1 MFGLLAIINMNAV
14 PVQVN
19 SAVAYKAGK
28 RAFLLQ
34 TSDAGARTKT
44 VAVTCAKN
52 CTSEELRE
60 FGLEQVDQLPGV
72 QFLENLGLNF
82 QEVVVLQSGDENQ
95 TIPKFPDAASSC
107 KLVLTLFSYF
117 NLLKFLATEE
127 WRGVEA
133 AAELH
138 KNNYNNKDLLLE
150 GGVVLRGKGVEG
162 YIYCILEKFNDDVF
176 LVLRASLTDKIS
188 LSVKYFSSSCSQW
201 IQEQGCVVFDLETLK
216 QFAKCENT
224 INTAFYEILSIATAV
239 TATPPTPVMPV
250 DLPTQ
255 LAPQQTAQESQE
267 SQEYLDFP
275 MDLADIES
283 QSLLQLSDSLEAIVS
298 KFKLDDAPETSQ
310 QIQTHPPPPPPPALY
325 TLTPLPVQSET
336 PAAAYAAAATVVAE
350 KKKKS
355 SSKNKENYKNLRKL
369 QPRVIVPML
378 PRQFAAAAAYA
389 AGNASFTATTY
400 NTNTTCLSRANTAAA
415 TSLSPTTISIKK
427 LNGGYF
433 FENIT
438 NK

>member
-1 MFGLLAIINMNAV
+1 MFGLLAITNMNAV

-52 CTSEELRE
+52 CTSEDLRE

-138 KNNYNNKDLLLE
+138 KKNYNKKDLLLE

-188 LSVKYFSSSCSQW
+188 LSVKYFSNSCSQW

-267 SQEYLDFP
+267 YLDFP
-275 MDLADIES
+275 MDLANIES
-283 QSLLQLSDSLEAIVS
+283 QSLLPLSDSLQAIVS

-310 QIQTHPPPPPPPALY
+310 QIHPPPPPPPALY
-325 TLTPLPVQSET
+325 TLTPLPVQSPP
-336 PAAAYAAAATVVAE
+336 PAAAAAATVVAE

-378 PRQFAAAAAYA
+378 PRQFAAA
-389 AGNASFTATTY
+389 GNAPFTATTYNTY
-400 NTNTTCLSRANTAAA
+400 NTNTTCLSRANTAAAA